1 MTLCKR
7 KGQHQSHAIDNV
19 FLSLRNRRLDK
30 ADKQEQ
36 RQAEISYRHAASA
49 AWRKR
54 PHSQLSIVHQGMPC
68 AWWWK
73 HCAGPLRQGCW
84 LAHDPACCAWE
95 LLHTS
100 GRSFNFQCTTAEW
113 CGQTLQASQL
123 CWACMAH
130 AEGSLTVRRYSKEV
144 QGVLMAIERFKR
156 QHCQD
161 SDELYYQRLRM
172 MDLEEDWE
180 LRWLLH
186 SPLSDELSGAL
197 FVPKA
202 SGTARS

>member
-1 MTLCKR
+1 MRPALHGAKDPIASCQLFTRACLVH
-7 KGQHQSHAIDNV
+7 GGGNIV
-19 FLSLRNRRLDK
+19 
-30 ADKQEQ
+30 
-36 RQAEISYRHAASA
+36 QA
-49 AWRKR
+49 
-54 PHSQLSIVHQGMPC
+54 PC
-68 AWWWK
+68 AK
-73 HCAGPLRQGCW
+73 GAGW
-84 LAHDPACCAWE
+84 LMILHVAHGSCCTHQAGH
-95 LLHTS
+95 LTS
-100 GRSFNFQCTTAEW
+100 SAHTAEW

>member
-19 FLSLRNRRLDK
+19 FLSLRNCRLDK

-36 RQAEISYRHAASA
+36 RQAEISY
-49 AWRKR
+49 
-54 PHSQLSIVHQGMPC
+54 
-68 AWWWK
+68 
-73 HCAGPLRQGCW
+73 
-84 LAHDPACCAWE
+84 
-95 LLHTS
+95 
-100 GRSFNFQCTTAEW
+100 
-113 CGQTLQASQL
+113 
-123 CWACMAH
+123 
-130 AEGSLTVRRYSKEV
+130 RYSKEV

-180 LRWLLH
+180 LRCCM
-186 SPLSDELSGAL
+186 AL
-197 FVPKA
+197 A
-202 SGTARS
+202 

>member
-1 MTLCKR
+1 
-7 KGQHQSHAIDNV
+7 
-19 FLSLRNRRLDK
+19 
-30 ADKQEQ
+30 
-36 RQAEISYRHAASA
+36 
-49 AWRKR
+49 
-54 PHSQLSIVHQGMPC
+54 
-68 AWWWK
+68 
-73 HCAGPLRQGCW
+73 
-84 LAHDPACCAWE
+84 
-95 LLHTS
+95 
-100 GRSFNFQCTTAEW
+100 
-113 CGQTLQASQL
+113 
-123 CWACMAH
+123 MAH

-144 QGVLMAIERFKR
+144 QGVVMAIARFKR

-202 SGTARS
+202 SGTPQLEQ